1 MHVRRQSPDPV
12 FVDRTGRRRRLFAV
26 TGAAGG
32 VLLAIASL
40 ALVAGFTGAGDAS
53 LPALPEATAGK
64 THAVST
70 ATPSATTRSAG
81 SAPTRT
87 APEERGSTATP
98 ATTTTPQAA
107 ATPSPTHTNNR
118 RVPTNRPSKKP

>member
-12 FVDRTGRRRRLFAV
+12 FVDRTGRRRRLFAA

-53 LPALPEATAGK
+53 LPALPEQTAGK

-70 ATPSATTRSAG
+70 ATPSATTRSTG
-81 SAPTRT
+81 STPTRT
-87 APEERGSTATP
+87 ARTEERGSTSP
-98 ATTTTPQAA
+98 VTTPQAS

-118 RVPTNRPSKKP
+118 RVNTNRPSKKP